1 MHGTAR
7 MIAAWAALAMML
19 LSGSPALAGRAIGTM
34 RIYVTEETD
43 TLVDIAVTEGVGF
56 LELKAAN
63 PDVDV
68 WAPVAGTRVMI
79 PSMHLLPD
87 APEKGIVIN
96 LADMRLYLFNVGDV
110 ISWPIGIGREGR
122 ITPLGAT
129 RAVRKARDPFWYPP
143 NSVRQEKPWL
153 PARVEPGPDNPLGD
167 RAIYLGW
174 PRYLIHGTNKP
185 YGVGRRVSSGCIRMY
200 PEDVQSLFELVE
212 PGTSVLVV
220 NQPVKLGWID
230 GVLFVEVHPTAA
242 QQEQLEED
250 GRFTPEIP
258 EDLTPRV
265 IKATSGRDVSID
277 WNAVRAAGIQR
288 LGYPVPVTSPVLIT
302 R

>member
-1 MHGTAR
+1 
-7 MIAAWAALAMML
+7 MIAVAAALAMML
-19 LSGSPALAGRAIGTM
+19 LSGSPALAERAIGTM
-34 RIYVTEETD
+34 RIYVAQEAD

-68 WAPVAGTRVMI
+68 WVPAAGTRVII
-79 PSMHLLPD
+79 PGMHLLPD

-96 LADMRLYLFNVGDV
+96 LADMRLYLFSAGDV
-110 ISWPIGIGREGR
+110 MSWPIGIGREGR

-220 NQPVKLGWID
+220 DQPVKLGWID
-230 GVLFVEVHPTAA
+230 GVLFVEVHPTPT
-242 QQEQLEED
+242 QQEQLEAD
-250 GRFTPEIP
+250 GRFTAEIP

-265 IKATSGRDVSID
+265 LEATKGRTVSID

-288 LGYPVPVTSPVLIT
+288 LGYPVPVTSPVLVT

>member
-1 MHGTAR
+1 MHGTVR
-7 MIAAWAALAMML
+7 VTAAAAALALML
-19 LSGSPALAGRAIGTM
+19 LSGSPAQAGGAIGTM
-34 RIYVTEETD
+34 RIYVAQEAD
-43 TLVDIAVTEGVGF
+43 TLVDIALTESVGF

-68 WAPVAGTRVMI
+68 WVPGTGTRVMI
-79 PSMHLLPD
+79 PTLHLLPE

-96 LADMRLYLFNVGDV
+96 LADMRLYLFSAGDV
-110 ISWPIGIGREGR
+110 MSWPIGIGRDGR
-122 ITPLGAT
+122 DTPLGAT

-200 PEDVQSLFELVE
+200 PEDVQSLFDLVE

-220 NQPVKLGWID
+220 DQPVKLGWIE
-230 GVLFVEVHPTAA
+230 GVLFVEVHPTPA
-242 QQEQLEED
+242 QQEQLEAD
-250 GRFTPEIP
+250 GRFTADIP

-265 IKATSGRDVSID
+265 LEATKGRSLSID

-288 LGYPVPVTSPVLIT
+288 LGYPVPVTTLSW
-302 R
+302 

>member
-1 MHGTAR
+1 
-7 MIAAWAALAMML
+7 
-19 LSGSPALAGRAIGTM
+19 
-34 RIYVTEETD
+34 
-43 TLVDIAVTEGVGF
+43 
-56 LELKAAN
+56 
-63 PDVDV
+63 
-68 WAPVAGTRVMI
+68 
-79 PSMHLLPD
+79 
-87 APEKGIVIN
+87 
-96 LADMRLYLFNVGDV
+96 MRLYLFSAGDV
-110 ISWPIGIGREGR
+110 MSWPIGIGREGR

-220 NQPVKLGWID
+220 DQPVKLGWID
-230 GVLFVEVHPTAA
+230 GVLFVEVHPTPA
-242 QQEQLEED
+242 QQEQLEAD
-250 GRFTPEIP
+250 GRFTAEIP

-265 IKATSGRDVSID
+265 LEATKGRMVSID

-288 LGYPVPVTSPVLIT
+288 LGYPVPVTSPVLVT

>member
-1 MHGTAR
+1 
-7 MIAAWAALAMML
+7 MIAVAAALAMML
-19 LSGSPALAGRAIGTM
+19 ISGSPALAGGAIGTM
-34 RIYVTEETD
+34 RSYVTEEAD

-63 PDVDV
+63 PEVDV
-68 WAPVAGTRVMI
+68 WAPAAGTRVTI

-96 LADMRLYLFNVGDV
+96 LADMRLYLFNAGNVM
-110 ISWPIGIGREGR
+110 SWPIGIGREGR

-153 PARVEPGPDNPLGD
+153 PARVEPGPENPLGN

-220 NQPVKLGWID
+220 DQPVKLGWID

-242 QQEQLEED
+242 QQEQLEAD

-258 EDLTPRV
+258 QDLTPRV
-265 IKATSGRDVSID
+265 LKATSGRDVSID

-288 LGYPVPVTSPVLIT
+288 LGYPVPVTSPVLVT